1 MALDLLKKQKENET
15 KSFQNEI
22 AILKRENSE
31 LNEECKETKLE
42 LMRVKEDLE
51 ANKNRLDPANYL
63 QWSES
68 EVVDWIISLEEGKYA
83 AYEEHLRLVFA
94 SESVNGVALSE
105 ISKSDLKDWGI
116 KHFLHRSNLYKAIQE
131 LVSAE
136 EAAQTDEFEGQTA

>member
-1 MALDLLKKQKENET
+1 MQVDSLKGVHMKAMERIDKLT
-15 KSFQNEI
+15 
-22 AILKRENSE
+22 RENCA

-42 LMRVKEDLE
+42 LMRVKEE
-51 ANKNRLDPANYL
+51 ANRNRLDPTNYL

-136 EAAQTDEFEGQTA
+136 EAAQKDEFEGQTA